1 MNLKKLNKTIKRMNE
16 IYQELDI
23 KINKLYKYFKKIF
36 GDLTGRMFYK
46 ESNKQNL
53 FNLNIAPKSIF
64 TSSNFII
71 PIRGKDKKP
80 ILSNEIDKI
89 IKEKKIHSP
98 QNLKKI
104 NSFKSIVNQIEPY
117 LIKKF
122 KL

>member
-1 MNLKKLNKTIKRMNE
+1 M
-16 IYQELDI
+16 
-23 KINKLYKYFKKIF
+23 

-46 ESNKQNL
+46 DTNKQNL

-71 PIRGKDKKP
+71 PIPGKDKKP

-89 IKEKKIHSP
+89 IKDKKMHSP
-98 QNLKKI
+98 KNLKKI
-104 NSFKSIVNQIEPY
+104 DSFKSIVDQIEPY